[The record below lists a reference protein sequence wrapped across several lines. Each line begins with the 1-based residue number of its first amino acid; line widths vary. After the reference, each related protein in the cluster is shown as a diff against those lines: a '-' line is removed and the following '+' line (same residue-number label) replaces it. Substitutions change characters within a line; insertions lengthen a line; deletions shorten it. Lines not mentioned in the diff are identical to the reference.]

1 MRLGASLF
9 IAATLVGTRI
19 FEKLLEV
26 GREMLGK
33 IAAQVDRRFEKLRN
47 YAWNSYGSKLPEQVD
62 PGIIYYVYVDWKR
75 LRIVAKCV
83 KQSSLCRVTE

>member
-1 MRLGASLF
+1 MRLGASQVRLGASLF

-62 PGIIYYVYVDWKR
+62 RSFPRMFAKIR
-75 LRIVAKCV
+75 ESLRT
-83 KQSSLCRVTE
+83 LTFNL

>member
-1 MRLGASLF
+1 MHGPIDNESYYAHE
-9 IAATLVGTRI
+9 TRI
-19 FEKLLEV
+19 ALL
-26 GREMLGK
+26 GNRK
-33 IAAQVDRRFEKLRN
+33 HI
-47 YAWNSYGSKLPEQVD
+47 NSLSTQFNLAHSKRKE